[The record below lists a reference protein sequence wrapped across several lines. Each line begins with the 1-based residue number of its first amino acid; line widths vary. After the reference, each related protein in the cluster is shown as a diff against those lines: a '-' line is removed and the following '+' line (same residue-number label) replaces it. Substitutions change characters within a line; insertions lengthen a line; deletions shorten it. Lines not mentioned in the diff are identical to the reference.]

1 MVCLQEYRLE
11 VILRSYMNQLSQ
23 EGSELGQCCD
33 AEGQNP
39 SSLLN
44 CHDRPCDPYFIISTV
59 DLSTDVC
66 TVQNTTPV
74 FIDKDALMFNELG
87 SYVIHGNDML
97 WQVHTKCIIIVY
109 PYA

>member
-1 MVCLQEYRLE
+1 MCLQEYRLE
-11 VILRSYMNQLSQ
+11 VILISYMNQKSQ
-23 EGSELGQCCD
+23 DGSELGQCCD

-39 SSLLN
+39 SPQSREN

-59 DLSTDVC
+59 DLSTDVF

-74 FIDKDALMFNELG
+74 FIDKDALMFNEIG

-97 WQVHTKCIIIVY
+97 WQVHNNF
-109 PYA
+109 